1 MSFSMLAS
9 HAVGKGKEPDVVFDI
24 LGKANAAKATL
35 GQDKVINGSIGA
47 IFTEE
52 EKFASFQGVSDYY
65 RRLPDEEL
73 MNYAAIAG
81 LPDYLQAAIDYT
93 FGAYKPQGAFLRAVA
108 TPGGT
113 GAIRN
118 AFFNYIEV
126 GQKAL
131 IPDWFWGPYKTI
143 ANEHQRD
150 VETYAMFDE
159 NNNFTLEPVK
169 EKVLQLFKVQDSVL
183 TVFNTPGHNPTG
195 HSVSFDEW
203 IQLLDFYKECAADKK
218 KKIILLLDIAYLDYV
233 KNGDEARK
241 FMQLFANL
249 PENILVTIAFSMSKS
264 FLLYG
269 MRCGALIGVTSSAE
283 VAEEFPQ
290 AHSYSARG
298 VWSNGTR
305 GAQKLLVD
313 VMKNKELRES
323 IDLERK
329 SLSELILKRADIF
342 VQEAKDTG
350 LELMPYHGGFFI
362 SVPAN
367 KPLEA
372 ANQLME
378 DNIYVVP
385 LKKGLRFAVCAL
397 PLQKIPGLAAKTK
410 EVLSKL

>member
-1 MSFSMLAS
+1 MTFSMLAS

-24 LGKANAAKATL
+24 LAKANAAKAAL
-35 GQDKVINGSIGA
+35 GQDKVINGTIGA

-52 EKFASFQGVSDYY
+52 EKFAAFKGVSDYY

-93 FGAYKPQGAFLRAVA
+93 FGAYKPQGAFIRAVA

-118 AFFNYIEV
+118 AFFNYIEE
-126 GQKAL
+126 GQKGL

-159 NNNFTLEPVK
+159 HNNFTLESVK
-169 EKVLQLFKVQDSVL
+169 AKVRGLLQAQDSVL

-195 HSVSFDEW
+195 HSVTYDEW
-203 IQLLDFYKECAADKK
+203 VELLDFYKECAADKK
-218 KKIILLLDIAYLDYV
+218 KKIIVLLDIAYIDYV
-233 KNGDEARK
+233 KNADEARK

-249 PENILVTIAFSMSKS
+249 PENILICLAFSMSKS

-269 MRCGALIGVTSSAE
+269 MRCGALIGVTSSAA

-313 VMKNKELRES
+313 VMKNPELKES
-323 IDLERK
+323 IDAERK
-329 SLSELILKRADIF
+329 QMGELILKRADIF
-342 VQEAKDTG
+342 VHEAKEVG
-350 LELMPYHGGFFI
+350 LDIMPYHGGFFI
-362 SVPAN
+362 SVPCP

-372 ANQLME
+372 ANRLMA
-378 DNIYVVP
+378 DNIFAVP

-397 PLQKIPGLAAKTK
+397 PLQKIPGLAKKTK
-410 EVLSKL
+410 EILSSL